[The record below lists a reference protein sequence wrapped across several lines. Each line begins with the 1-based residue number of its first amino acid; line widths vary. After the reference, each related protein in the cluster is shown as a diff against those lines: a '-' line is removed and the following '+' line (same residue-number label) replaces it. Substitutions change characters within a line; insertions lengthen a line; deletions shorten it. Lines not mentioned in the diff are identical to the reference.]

1 MITDYGITNYQ
12 LPITNYTITSA
23 AADIKSPSAA
33 ADTKSFNMSDYG
45 AMIIL
50 TKKDDPSFLDAEKK
64 LLEREIDKIKSE
76 NEFADALGDNFQYIV
91 SEGVGKDFKYLV
103 VILSQYWNRDGD
115 DEDDAKN
122 FEMAKENDLNEAEKI
137 AEMLKP
143 TFGEKF
149 KIEPVFE
156 NW

>member
-1 MITDYGITNYQ
+1 
-12 LPITNYTITSA
+12 
-23 AADIKSPSAA
+23 
-33 ADTKSFNMSDYG
+33 MSDYG

-64 LLEREIDKIKSE
+64 LLESEIEKIKSE
-76 NEFADALGDNFQYIV
+76 NEFADALGDSFQCIV

-103 VILSQYWNRDGD
+103 VILSQYWNGEGEGD
-115 DEDDAKN
+115 EN
-122 FEMAKENDLNEAEKI
+122 FEMAKENDLSEAEKI
-137 AEMLKP
+137 AEKLKP
-143 TFGEKF
+143 SFGEQF